1 MNLRSTLCVVTAVVA
16 GGLMGCGEPQKYYR
30 VVVDRSPLNNLPSS
44 CYPNNTPPAQPQ
56 PTSNLQDVQQWI
68 LWDGLEGRKYLEA
81 GTINYALAGTNL
93 NIGNDAILS
102 TADADKTTFVA
113 ERTDIEPGRTYR
125 ATYTFDNEGGLFQGN
140 VIEGSIA
147 LSYTCTPTGAFTCN
161 RPNCDATLRFSGRQV
176 DADPMLLVGSGAVG
190 AN

>member
-44 CYPNNTPPAQPQ
+44 CYPNNTPPTQPQ

-81 GTINYALAGTNL
+81 GAINYSLAGTNL
-93 NIGNDAILS
+93 NIGNDAIVS
-102 TADADKTTFVA
+102 TAEADKTTFVA

-125 ATYTFDNEGGLFQGN
+125 ATFTFDNEGGLFQGN

-176 DADPMLLVGSGAVG
+176 EADPMLLVGGGASGT
-190 AN
+190 